1 MEELVDLIAKDGSA
15 NDVHSKIK
23 DLLYAKSADKI
34 EALRPNFSTAMFDVP
49 SEVEPEEPE
58 QEVTQDSEE

>member
-58 QEVTQDSEE
+58 QEEE

>member
-15 NDVHSKIK
+15 SDVQDKIK

-34 EALRPNFSTAMFDVP
+34 EGLRPNFSPAMFDAS
-49 SEVEPEEPE
+49 SEVDTEPE
-58 QEVTQDSEE
+58 QEVTPDTEE

>member
-15 NDVHSKIK
+15 SDVQDKIK

-34 EALRPNFSTAMFDVP
+34 EGLRPNFSTAMFDIP
-49 SEVEPEEPE
+49 TEVETEPE
-58 QEVTQDSEE
+58 QEVTPDTEE